1 MSESLKVDAERMTG
15 FRQEELAAAFDRVRD
30 PRDWQGPI
38 EAEIP
43 EGDRRLVEKAVE
55 WFTDTSPMFLALP
68 EASGRLKVRARGYRL
83 GSSSGRRGEV
93 G

>member
-43 EGDRRLVEKAVE
+43 EGDRRLGGCGA
-55 WFTDTSPMFLALP
+55 F
-68 EASGRLKVRARGYRL
+68 R
-83 GSSSGRRGEV
+83 
-93 G
+93 